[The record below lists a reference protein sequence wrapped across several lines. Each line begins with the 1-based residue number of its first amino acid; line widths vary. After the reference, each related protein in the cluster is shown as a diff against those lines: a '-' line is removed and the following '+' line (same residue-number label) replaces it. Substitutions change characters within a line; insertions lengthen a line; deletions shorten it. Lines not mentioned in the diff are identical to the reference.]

1 MIKILSIF
9 ILVFISYFPAIN
21 GGFIWDD
28 DTFLTDNPIM
38 AKPDALKR
46 FWVTTEAPDY
56 FPLVS
61 TTLWLQRLI
70 WGLNPMGYHIF
81 NIVLHAFN
89 GVMLWL
95 ILYKLRF
102 RSAWLAAA
110 IFAVHPVH
118 VESVAW
124 ITEIKNLQSTFF
136 FMLSLIC
143 YLNFTNSQRKQW
155 YLFSV
160 IFFFMALLSK
170 TSVVMLPILLLLYH
184 WWSDGSLKKEILLN
198 TIPFFTFSV
207 FFSAVTIWFQY
218 NRAGAV
224 GEPWSTGFLERI
236 LVAGRAVWF
245 YMGKLVFPF
254 DLMFIYPH
262 WSMEPQKLS
271 SYMPTVALILLIVFF
286 WNKRK
291 IWGGPIL
298 AGSGYFM
305 INLFPV
311 LGFFNIY
318 FMRYSFVADHWQY
331 LASPGIIVMVVWIAT
346 SLLDSSFS
354 SPSHRNTVEEYHAQS
369 KKYLKAS
376 LGILLLGFLTFT
388 TFHRAEIFK
397 KNFSLWEDTLAK
409 NPGAWMAHNNMGIEL
424 EKQGKLNEAIKQYKE
439 TLRLNPSYAVAYNNL
454 GLALKQ
460 KGDFEEATIY
470 FRKAIQNNPKFWE
483 SLNNLGYVLN
493 TLGRREEA
501 ASYFQQA
508 LAINPFS
515 VELHNNLAN
524 ILVAKGKIDKAK
536 KHYKKALRIDPE
548 NAKIHINL
556 GTLFQEEKEYLKAIN
571 HFQKALQLK
580 PDLKEARQYLS
591 VVMEQYRKSNSP

>member
-102 RSAWLAAA
+102 RSAWLAAT

-207 FFSAVTIWFQY
+207 FFFGCYYMVSIQSSRCCW
-218 NRAGAV
+218 GAV
-224 GEPWSTGFLERI
+224 VYRVFRTYSCCRSCSLVLYGKASISFRFDVYLSSLVHGATKAKLVYADSRPNTSDCLFLE
-236 LVAGRAVWF
+236 
-245 YMGKLVFPF
+245 
-254 DLMFIYPH
+254 
-262 WSMEPQKLS
+262 Q
-271 SYMPTVALILLIVFF
+271 T
-286 WNKRK
+286 
-291 IWGGPIL
+291 
-298 AGSGYFM
+298 
-305 INLFPV
+305 
-311 LGFFNIY
+311 
-318 FMRYSFVADHWQY
+318 
-331 LASPGIIVMVVWIAT
+331 
-346 SLLDSSFS
+346 
-354 SPSHRNTVEEYHAQS
+354 
-369 KKYLKAS
+369 
-376 LGILLLGFLTFT
+376 
-388 TFHRAEIFK
+388 
-397 KNFSLWEDTLAK
+397 
-409 NPGAWMAHNNMGIEL
+409 
-424 EKQGKLNEAIKQYKE
+424 
-439 TLRLNPSYAVAYNNL
+439 
-454 GLALKQ
+454 
-460 KGDFEEATIY
+460 
-470 FRKAIQNNPKFWE
+470 
-483 SLNNLGYVLN
+483 
-493 TLGRREEA
+493 
-501 ASYFQQA
+501 
-508 LAINPFS
+508 
-515 VELHNNLAN
+515 
-524 ILVAKGKIDKAK
+524 
-536 KHYKKALRIDPE
+536 
-548 NAKIHINL
+548 
-556 GTLFQEEKEYLKAIN
+556 
-571 HFQKALQLK
+571 
-580 PDLKEARQYLS
+580 
-591 VVMEQYRKSNSP
+591 